1 MSTKADFK
9 KKEKAVGSNRRIAI
23 KIITVTLS
31 ILALFVT
38 FSYMKKQTEKQLTP
52 ITVVQVKKNLSSKGI
67 IIYEMI
73 SEDNVEEYVIAE
85 AYYKDGMIKW
95 EDVEDDAYGKYA
107 GHFILKDT
115 ILYKDQ
121 LINERPPTYP
131 PLENLPDDLE
141 FLTFPYNSSEAGG
154 NILRPGDRV
163 RIRITY
169 ETEKTIPAD
178 EENPNS
184 RPTTEKG
191 LQSDTIFESI
201 IITDMLNSNNNSVYM
216 IYQEAMRYDEKQR
229 QEMMKSS
236 DFLSAVKPKSLQ
248 LAATADDVENYA
260 KNKAKKGDILITILR
275 REEGTIDWGFNLPI
289 LETEV
294 GIWTEEIK

>member
-1 MSTKADFK
+1 MSTKAGFK
-9 KKEKAVGSNRRIAI
+9 KKEKAVGGSRRIVV
-23 KIITVTLS
+23 KIITVSIS
-31 ILALFVT
+31 ILALFITYKVFTKSIDVT
-38 FSYMKKQTEKQLTP
+38 VNEIP
-52 ITVVQVKKNLSSKGI
+52 VVQVKKNNSI
-67 IIYEMI
+67 IVYEMI
-73 SEDNVEEYVIAE
+73 GKDNVEEYKIIE
-85 AYYKDGMIKW
+85 ADYKDGMILW
-95 EDVEDDAYGKYA
+95 ENVEEEAFDKYA
-107 GHFILKDT
+107 AYFIRKDT
-115 ILYKDQ
+115 VLFKDQ
-121 LINERPPTYP
+121 LIDERPPIYP
-131 PLENLPDDLE
+131 PLENLDDDFE

-169 ETEKTIPAD
+169 EAEKMISAND
-178 EENPNS
+178 ENPNS
-184 RPTTEKG
+184 RSSTEKY
-191 LQSDTIFESI
+191 LQTDIIFESI
-201 IITDMLNSNNNSVYM
+201 VITDMLNSNNNSVYM

-260 KNKAKKGDILITILR
+260 NVKAKKGEILVTILR

-294 GIWTEEIK
+294 GTWTEEVK